1 VDSIWEFIG
10 SYWWLVFPLGGVI
23 GGGVQG
29 LREWD
34 DRRRKDK
41 IELARIK
48 YGQAAPPRERSAVMG
63 KVTGDD
69 VKRVVAE
76 HADIQ
81 RRWLSYEL
89 DVGKLIDF
97 PMMSDMR
104 EALTVDFHRAKRH
117 ADGLRP
123 ESNKELKDPDRFVP
137 YRTAVHELALAFDV
151 LEREARRRRTTTFS
165 DTERESLRR
174 AKQLIALAEDRGAS
188 SAERQS
194 AYRRAM
200 RELEGL
206 IDVPDG
212 AAEAMEQRIAGAL
225 GSAPARPGADGEDG
239 AKPTAP

>member
-1 VDSIWEFIG
+1 MNGIGEFIG
-10 SYWWLVFPLGGVI
+10 SYWWLVFPLGGVFA
-23 GGGVQG
+23 GAFGS

-41 IELARIK
+41 IKLARIK
-48 YGQAAPPRERSAVMG
+48 YGQAPLPREPATSMG
-63 KVTGDD
+63 KVTSEDIR
-69 VKRVVAE
+69 RVLAE
-76 HADIQ
+76 HTDVQ
-81 RRWLSYEL
+81 RRWLTYEL
-89 DVGKLIDF
+89 DVAKLIDY

-123 ESNKELKDPDRFVP
+123 ATNKELKDPDRFVP
-137 YRTAVHELALAFDV
+137 YRTAVHDLALAFDV
-151 LEREARRRRTTTFS
+151 LEREARRRRTTTFT

-206 IDVPDG
+206 IVVPEG
-212 AAEAMEQRIAGAL
+212 ATEAIELRIAGAI
-225 GSAPARPGADGEDG
+225 GVGPEEHGTGMDSADRPSQ
-239 AKPTAP
+239 T

>member
-1 VDSIWEFIG
+1 MNGIGEFIG
-10 SYWWLVFPLGGVI
+10 SYWWLVFPLGGLL
-23 GGGVQG
+23 GGSVQG

-41 IELARIK
+41 IKLARIK
-48 YGQAAPPRERSAVMG
+48 YGQAGPPREPAAAMG

-69 VKRVVAE
+69 VRRVLAE
-76 HADIQ
+76 HADVQ
-81 RRWLSYEL
+81 RRWLTYEL

-123 ESNKELKDPDRFVP
+123 ETNKELKDPDRFVT
-137 YRTAVHELALAFDV
+137 YRTAVHDLALAFDV
-151 LEREARRRRTTTFS
+151 LEREARRRRTTTFT

-188 SAERQS
+188 SAERQG

-206 IDVPDG
+206 IVVPEE
-212 AAEAMEQRIAGAL
+212 AAEAMELRIAGAL
-225 GSAPARPGADGEDG
+225 GAGSSVPDVEAQNDEKPA
-239 AKPTAP
+239 